1 MPASRSP
8 GWHHWT
14 PRCPWGR
21 ILPRD
26 SQVDLQGSGLIL
38 AAAILITFAGCARD
52 PKPGTPEAAALGDQY
67 MHSMSDTLAHAQT
80 FTFDTDE
87 HLQVLTPS
95 GEKRE
100 MAITRKVTVRRPNAV
115 AFELH
120 GKSEGAPEVVAYY
133 DGKTATLSNTK
144 SGIWAQTA
152 VPGTLDEMLDYV
164 GSQYGLPVPIG
175 DVMYASPYDAYLGKN
190 SKGGFVGRETIDG
203 VSYAVV
209 DYADDFVGVKLWIPS
224 KGPALPRRLEITYK
238 KAPMPLESKVDF
250 TNWKLDVPVTDAM
263 FAFQAPAG
271 RAPIDFSD
279 FVAALYGG
287 TAPSPATSGG
297 SAPGTPAAR

>member
-1 MPASRSP
+1 MSTSRLFA
-8 GWHHWT
+8 W
-14 PRCPWGR
+14 
-21 ILPRD
+21 
-26 SQVDLQGSGLIL
+26 VV
-38 AAAILITFAGCARD
+38 AALLITITGCARD
-52 PKPGTPEAAALGDQY
+52 PKPGTPEAAALGDKY
-67 MHSMSDTLAHAQT
+67 MRSMSDTLAHAQT

-87 HLQVLTPS
+87 QLQVLTPG

-100 MAITRKVTVRRPNAV
+100 MALSRKATVRRPNAV
-115 AFELH
+115 AMEFQA
-120 GKSEGAPEVVAYY
+120 KSEGAPDVVAYY
-133 DGKTATLSNTK
+133 HGNTATLSNTK
-144 SGIWAQTA
+144 TGVYAQTP
-152 VPGTLDEMLDYV
+152 VPGTLDEMLDYI

-224 KGPALPRRLEITYK
+224 SGPALPRRLEITYK
-238 KAPMPLESKVDF
+238 KASVPLASRVDF

-263 FAFQAPAG
+263 FAFQPPAG
-271 RAPIDFSD
+271 QAPIEFSD

-287 TAPSPATSGG
+287 TAPSPAVSGAA
-297 SAPGTPAAR
+297 APGTPAAR